1 MANLNYDKVPVPYM
15 ADAVRQYIENRI
27 PPGHFLTAV
36 ICNNLKEAFARADGS
51 NSAAVH
57 DWVRWF
63 YNEAPSG
70 CWGSPDAM
78 RDWLQTAEAA

>member
-1 MANLNYDKVPVPYM
+1 MQPIDYSSVPVPYM
-15 ADAVRQYIENRI
+15 ADGVRRYIESRI

-36 ICNNLKEAFARADGS
+36 ICNDLKEAFARADDS
-51 NSAAVH
+51 NSAAMR

-70 CWGSPDAM
+70 CWGSRQAM
-78 RDWLQTAEAA
+78 TDWMQQE